1 MHFAYVH
8 GYASRKKKNSAC
20 KINMVFTIIREGFL
34 NFTQKTEEIN
44 TTYLNTNQHC

>member
-1 MHFAYVH
+1 MYMDMLL
-8 GYASRKKKNSAC
+8 GKKKSAC

-44 TTYLNTNQHC
+44 TTYLNTNQHY